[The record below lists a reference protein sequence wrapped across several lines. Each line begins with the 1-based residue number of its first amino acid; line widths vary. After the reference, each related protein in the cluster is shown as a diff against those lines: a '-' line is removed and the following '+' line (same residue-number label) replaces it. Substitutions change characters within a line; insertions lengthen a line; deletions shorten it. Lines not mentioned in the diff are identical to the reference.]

1 MEADPSLSTK
11 PYHSQ
16 FDRLRKPYRKRVK
29 SNQSV
34 QVSWEKLLE
43 KRHAGSRL
51 SRLPFREMIKRMQ
64 VRRADQALYH
74 HELTVSSLDQ
84 VLVCQKGAQ
93 LGPLRQKLPGVTF
106 IFHCQSILFFWV
118 SPQFL
123 VFWHPCHASQG
134 PQDFL
139 FTSCAEAEK
148 EQYAKTCKKHLGDS
162 AGYLYEQVVDDCI
175 FDLCHGAGEIS
186 AELAAEIYHA

>member
-1 MEADPSLSTK
+1 M
-11 PYHSQ
+11 
-16 FDRLRKPYRKRVK
+16 K